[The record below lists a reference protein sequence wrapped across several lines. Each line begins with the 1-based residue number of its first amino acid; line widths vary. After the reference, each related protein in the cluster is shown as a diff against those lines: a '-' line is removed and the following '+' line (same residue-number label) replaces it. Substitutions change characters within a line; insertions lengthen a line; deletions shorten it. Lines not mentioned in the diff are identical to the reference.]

1 MTALRLEQGNSI
13 WQEPAPLRGVAHLGC
28 YPWLVVGTV
37 CIGAFMGQLDASI
50 AQLVL
55 PEVEQDFHVSIGA
68 AAWVSIAYLLV
79 AAAMLPVFGRLAD
92 MFGRKLLYCGGFV
105 VFVTG
110 SALCGLAPSLGT
122 LVAARVLQ
130 ALGAGLLQA
139 NAIAIIVAAAAE
151 RRRGRALGLQSAAQ
165 AVGLSAGP
173 ALGGFLIA
181 VLGWRW
187 VFWINLPVGLLGAV
201 LGLLVLPRTERPH
214 GTTVPS
220 TATFDFAGA
229 VLLVPSLGLLMFA
242 LNEAGH
248 AGFRSPLLIGPLL
261 VGLLLLIGFVRRE
274 QRTRSP
280 LIDLRLFRNAVFV
293 AGNVAGLLSYAT
305 LFGAFFVLPFVLEQA
320 YGDSSFT
327 AGLRLSVIP
336 VALGLVAPLSGA
348 LYDRLGAKFLTVSG
362 MVAALVGLLA
372 VSFALEDGRLILATT
387 SLALFGI
394 GQGLFTAPNNSAIM
408 ASAATGQSG
417 QAGGVLFVMRSLGMS
432 LGISLASI
440 ILAWR
445 FPMQPGRPQATIGIP
460 AHVLV
465 HGAVASFM
473 VLAALAG
480 LAALLCFVRA
490 ERRAAD
496 GRTSFVE
503 LAE

>member
-1 MTALRLEQGNSI
+1 MTVLDQEYRDSI
-13 WQEPAPLRGVAHLGC
+13 WREPAPLRGLARLDC
-28 YPWLVVGTV
+28 YSWLVVGTV
-37 CIGAFMGQLDASI
+37 CIGAFMGQVDASI

-55 PEVEQDFHVSIGA
+55 PNVERDFHASIGA

-92 MFGRKLLYCGGFV
+92 MFGRKLLYCGGFL

-110 SALCGLAPSLGT
+110 SALCGLAPSLDT
-122 LVAARVLQ
+122 LIGARVLQ

-151 RRRGRALGLQSAAQ
+151 ARRGRALGLQSAAQ

-181 VLGWRW
+181 ALGWRW

-201 LGLLVLPRTERPH
+201 LGLLVLPRTERR
-214 GTTVPS
+214 PS
-220 TATFDFAGA
+220 ATTFDLAGA

-261 VGLLLLIGFVRRE
+261 AGVLLLIGFVRRE

-280 LIDLRLFRNAVFV
+280 LIDLGLFRNAVFV
-293 AGNVAGLLSYAT
+293 TGNVAGLLSYAM

-320 YGDSSFT
+320 YGDSPWT

-336 VALGLVAPLSGA
+336 AALGLVAPLSGA
-348 LYDRLGAKFLTVSG
+348 LYDRLGARLLTVSG
-362 MVAALVGLLA
+362 MAAALVSLLA
-372 VSFALEDGRLILATT
+372 LSLALEDGWLTLATT
-387 SLALFGI
+387 ALALFGI

-408 ASAATGQSG
+408 ASAAAEQSG
-417 QAGGVLFVMRSLGMS
+417 QAGGVLFVMRSLGMG
-432 LGISLASI
+432 LGISLASV
-440 ILAWR
+440 ILAWQL
-445 FPMQPGRPQATIGIP
+445 PVLSSRPHTALGIP
-460 AHVLV
+460 AAVLV
-465 HGAVASFM
+465 RGAVTSFIAF
-473 VLAALAG
+473 AALAAI
-480 LAALLCFVRA
+480 AALLCFVRA
-490 ERRAAD
+490 EHDAPRTVERA
-496 GRTSFVE
+496 S
-503 LAE
+503 L

>member
-1 MTALRLEQGNSI
+1 MTVLNLEHRGGI
-13 WQEPAPLRGVAHLGC
+13 WREPAPLRSVARLDS

-37 CIGAFMGQLDASI
+37 CIGAFMGQVDASI

-55 PEVEQDFHVSIGA
+55 PEVEHEFHASIGA

-110 SALCGLAPSLGT
+110 SALCGLAPSLDT
-122 LVAARVLQ
+122 LVAARVVQ

-151 RRRGRALGLQSAAQ
+151 ARRGRALGLQSAAQ

-181 VLGWRW
+181 ALGWRW
-187 VFWINLPVGLLGAV
+187 VFWINLPVGLLGAA
-201 LGLLVLPRTERPH
+201 LAFLVLPRTERRP
-214 GTTVPS
+214 GTTTPGASMPS
-220 TATFDFAGA
+220 AATLDLAGA
-229 VLLVPSLGLLMFA
+229 VLLVPSLALLMFA
-242 LNEAGH
+242 LNEAGD
-248 AGFRSPLLIGPLL
+248 AGFLSPLLIGPLL

-274 QRTRSP
+274 QRTISP
-280 LIDLRLFRNAVFV
+280 LIDLGLFRNAVFV

-327 AGLRLSVIP
+327 AGLRLTVIP
-336 VALGLVAPLSGA
+336 AALGLVAPLSGA
-348 LYDRLGAKFLTVSG
+348 LYDRLGARFLTVSG
-362 MVAALVGLLA
+362 MVAALAGLLA
-372 VSFALEDGRLILATT
+372 LSFALDAGRLTLATAA
-387 SLALFGI
+387 LALFGI

-408 ASAATGQSG
+408 ASAAAGQSG

-432 LGISLASI
+432 LGISLASV
-440 ILAWR
+440 ILAWQL
-445 FPMQPGRPQATIGIP
+445 PVLPGQPQATLGIP
-460 AHVLV
+460 AQILV
-465 HGAVASFM
+465 QGAVASF
-473 VLAALAG
+473 VVFAALAG
-480 LAALLCFVRA
+480 VAALLCFVRVEHDA
-490 ERRAAD
+490 P
-496 GRTSFVE
+496 RTVE
-503 LAE
+503 

>member
-1 MTALRLEQGNSI
+1 MTALPLEIRDDI
-13 WQEPAPLRGVAHLGC
+13 WQEPAPPRGVARLSC

-55 PEVEQDFHVSIGA
+55 PEVARDFHVSIGA

-110 SALCGLAPSLGT
+110 SALCGLAPSLDT

-181 VLGWRW
+181 ALGWRW

-201 LGLLVLPRTERPH
+201 LALLVLPRTERRH
-214 GTTVPS
+214 GATVPS

-248 AGFRSPLLIGPLL
+248 AGFRSPSLIGPLL
-261 VGLLLLIGFVRRE
+261 VGLLLLTGFVRRE

-280 LIDLRLFRNAVFV
+280 LIDLSLFRNAVFV

-320 YGDSSFT
+320 YGGSSFT

-348 LYDRLGAKFLTVSG
+348 LYDRLGARFLTVSG
-362 MVAALVGLLA
+362 MLAALVGLLA
-372 VSFALEDGRLILATT
+372 VSFALGDGRLILATT
-387 SLALFGI
+387 ALALFGI

-408 ASAATGQSG
+408 ASAAAGQSG

-432 LGISLASI
+432 LGISLASV

-445 FPMQPGRPQATIGIP
+445 LPVLPGRPQATIGIP
-460 AHVLV
+460 ALLLV
-465 HGAVASFM
+465 HGAVASFI

-480 LAALLCFVRA
+480 VAALLCFVRA

-496 GRTSFVE
+496 GRTSFIE
-503 LAE
+503 ISE

>member
-1 MTALRLEQGNSI
+1 MTALRLEHGAGI
-13 WQEPAPLRGVAHLGC
+13 WREPAPLRSVARLDY

-37 CIGAFMGQLDASI
+37 CIGAFMGQVDASI

-55 PEVEQDFHVSIGA
+55 PAVERDFHVSIGA
-68 AAWVSIAYLLV
+68 AAWVSISYLLV
-79 AAAMLPVFGRLAD
+79 AAAMLPVFGRVAD
-92 MFGRKLLYCGGFV
+92 MVGRKLLYCGGFV

-110 SALCGLAPSLGT
+110 SALCGLAPGLDT

-151 RRRGRALGLQSAAQ
+151 ARRGRALGLQSAAQ

-181 VLGWRW
+181 TLGWRW
-187 VFWINLPVGLLGAV
+187 VFWINLPVGLLGAA
-201 LGLLVLPRTERPH
+201 LGLMVLPRTERRR
-214 GTTVPS
+214 GAAASV
-220 TATFDFAGA
+220 TATFDLAGA

-242 LNEAGH
+242 LNEASH
-248 AGFRSPLLIGPLL
+248 AGFGSPSLIGPLL
-261 VGLLLLIGFVRRE
+261 VGLLLLIGFVWRE
-274 QRTRSP
+274 RHTLSP

-293 AGNVAGLLSYAT
+293 AGNVAGLLSYAM
-305 LFGAFFVLPFVLEQA
+305 LFGAFFVLPFVLERA
-320 YGDSSFT
+320 YGESPWT

-348 LYDRLGAKFLTVSG
+348 LYDRLGARFLTVAG
-362 MVAALVGLLA
+362 MSAALVSLLA
-372 VSFALEDGRLILATT
+372 LSFALEASRLTLATA

-408 ASAATGQSG
+408 ASAAAEQSG

-432 LGISLASI
+432 LGISLASV
-440 ILAWR
+440 ILAWQL
-445 FPMQPGRPQATIGIP
+445 PAPPGRPQATLGIP
-460 AHVLV
+460 ARLLV
-465 HGAVASFM
+465 QGAVASFIVFA
-473 VLAALAG
+473 VLAG
-480 LAALLCFVRA
+480 VAALLCVVRA
-490 ERRAAD
+490 EYDATRRA
-496 GRTSFVE
+496 E
-503 LAE
+503 

>member
-1 MTALRLEQGNSI
+1 MTILRLEQRDGI
-13 WQEPAPLRGVAHLGC
+13 WREPAPLRSVARLDC

-37 CIGAFMGQLDASI
+37 CIGAFMGQVDASI

-55 PEVEQDFHVSIGA
+55 PDVERDFHVSIGA

-110 SALCGLAPSLGT
+110 SALCGLARSLDT
-122 LVAARVLQ
+122 LVAARVVQ

-151 RRRGRALGLQSAAQ
+151 ARRGRALGLQSAAQ

-181 VLGWRW
+181 ALGWRW
-187 VFWINLPVGLLGAV
+187 GFWINLPVGVLGAV
-201 LGLLVLPRTERPH
+201 LGLLVLPRTERRPR
-214 GTTVPS
+214 TATPNAA
-220 TATFDFAGA
+220 TPRAATFDLAGA

-248 AGFRSPLLIGPLL
+248 AGLRSPLLIGPLL

-274 QRTRSP
+274 QRTISP
-280 LIDLRLFRNAVFV
+280 VIDLGLFRNAVFV
-293 AGNVAGLLSYAT
+293 AGNVAGLLSYAM

-320 YGDSSFT
+320 YDDSSLT

-336 VALGLVAPLSGA
+336 AALGLVAPLSGA
-348 LYDRLGAKFLTVSG
+348 LYDRLGARFLTVSG

-372 VSFALEDGRLILATT
+372 LSFALEDGRLILATA

-408 ASAATGQSG
+408 ASAAAEQSG

-432 LGISLASI
+432 LGISLASV
-440 ILAWR
+440 ILAWQL
-445 FPMQPGRPQATIGIP
+445 PVLPGRAQATLGIP
-460 AHVLV
+460 AQFLV
-465 HGAVASFM
+465 QGAVASF
-473 VLAALAG
+473 LTFAALAG
-480 LAALLCFVRA
+480 VAALLCFVRA
-490 ERRAAD
+490 ERNAP
-496 GRTSFVE
+496 RTVG
-503 LAE
+503 

>member
-1 MTALRLEQGNSI
+1 MTVLRVEHRGGI
-13 WQEPAPLRGVAHLGC
+13 WREPAPLRGVARLDC

-37 CIGAFMGQLDASI
+37 CIGAFMGQVDASI

-55 PEVEQDFHVSIGA
+55 PAVAREFHASIGA

-79 AAAMLPVFGRLAD
+79 TAAMLPVFGRLAD
-92 MFGRKLLYCGGFV
+92 MVGRKLLYCGGFV
-105 VFVTG
+105 VFVMG
-110 SALCGLAPSLGT
+110 SALCGLAPSLDT
-122 LVAARVLQ
+122 LVGARVLQ

-151 RRRGRALGLQSAAQ
+151 ARRGRALGLQSAAQ

-181 VLGWRW
+181 ALGWRW

-201 LGLLVLPRTERPH
+201 LGLLVLPRTERRLGAATP
-214 GTTVPS
+214 G
-220 TATFDFAGA
+220 TATFDLAGA

-242 LNEAGH
+242 LNEASR

-274 QRTRSP
+274 HRTISP
-280 LIDLRLFRNAVFV
+280 LIDLGLFRNTVFV

-320 YGDSSFT
+320 YGDSSLT
-327 AGLRLSVIP
+327 TGLRLTVIP
-336 VALGLVAPLSGA
+336 AALGLVAPLSGA
-348 LYDRLGAKFLTVSG
+348 LYDRLGARFLTVSG
-362 MVAALVGLLA
+362 MVAALVALLA
-372 VSFALEDGRLILATT
+372 LSFALEDGRLTLATA

-408 ASAATGQSG
+408 ASAAAEQSG

-432 LGISLASI
+432 LGISLASVI
-440 ILAWR
+440 MSWQLPVLA
-445 FPMQPGRPQATIGIP
+445 GRPQATLGNS
-460 AHVLV
+460 AQVLV
-465 HGAVASFM
+465 QGAMASFI

-480 LAALLCFVRA
+480 VAALLCFVRA
-490 ERRAAD
+490 EHDAPQ
-496 GRTSFVE
+496 TVE
-503 LAE
+503 

>member
-1 MTALRLEQGNSI
+1 MTVLNLEHRGGI
-13 WQEPAPLRGVAHLGC
+13 WREPAPLRSVARLDS

-37 CIGAFMGQLDASI
+37 CIGAFMGQADASLP
-50 AQLVL
+50 QLVL
-55 PEVEQDFHVSIGA
+55 PEVEHEFHASIGA

-110 SALCGLAPSLGT
+110 SALCGLAPSLDT
-122 LVAARVLQ
+122 LVAARVFQ
-130 ALGAGLLQA
+130 DLGAGLLQA

-151 RRRGRALGLQSAAQ
+151 ARRGRALGLQSAAQ

-181 VLGWRW
+181 ALGWRW
-187 VFWINLPVGLLGAV
+187 VFWINLPVGLLGAA
-201 LGLLVLPRTERPH
+201 LGFLVLPRTERRLGAVTP
-214 GTTVPS
+214 GAT
-220 TATFDFAGA
+220 TFDLAGA

-274 QRTRSP
+274 QRTISP
-280 LIDLRLFRNAVFV
+280 LIDLGLFRNAVFV

-305 LFGAFFVLPFVLEQA
+305 LFGAFFVLPFVLERA
-320 YGDSSFT
+320 YGDSSLT

-336 VALGLVAPLSGA
+336 AALGLVAPLSGA
-348 LYDRLGAKFLTVSG
+348 LYDRLGARFLTVSG
-362 MVAALVGLLA
+362 MVAALVSLLA
-372 VSFALEDGRLILATT
+372 LSFALETGRLILATT

-408 ASAATGQSG
+408 ASAAAEQSG

-432 LGISLASI
+432 LGISLASV
-440 ILAWR
+440 ILAWQ
-445 FPMQPGRPQATIGIP
+445 FTVVPGRPQATLGIP
-460 AHVLV
+460 AQILV
-465 HGAVASFM
+465 QGAVASF
-473 VLAALAG
+473 VVFAALAG
-480 LAALLCFVRA
+480 VAALLCFVRVEHDA
-490 ERRAAD
+490 P
-496 GRTSFVE
+496 RTVG
-503 LAE
+503 